1 MSLTYSKIEKVLAYV
16 FFCFF
21 TIQILS
27 PSLNGKTIY
36 LEVIIAILNPFFY
49 KWIYSQ
55 KIKKEYFILLYGIM
69 NFSIWGHFETSLK
82 LLVTIFLV
90 VYLYYLHDKDLWKMD
105 KYLYLSIFFAIAQF
119 IFLFINPEWSFNI
132 GSNNIAKFVWGEY
145 ATASYSNYYTVFFMP
160 RVSGLAREAGFMAS
174 LIIVYIFYKYIQN
187 DQKKLNIK
195 EKIFIGIGYI
205 LSFSKMSLII
215 IVVFIIN
222 KLKYFINYIPFLF
235 ILIFWTT
242 FMCIFWIYNME
253 YLRDAINVTF
263 LARFGSYLI
272 LIDTNLYQLLFG
284 VGDKLLEINSY
295 WVDFMASLGD
305 VFSGLAYF
313 IIYNGLVGTLI
324 YFISLYFVGLSST
337 GLLILLLFTINVQL
351 DTNQNFVIISY
362 FIIFKY
368 YCKNNAFCYK
378 FLKENGE
385 K

>member
-1 MSLTYSKIEKVLAYV
+1 
-16 FFCFF
+16 
-21 TIQILS
+21 
-27 PSLNGKTIY
+27 
-36 LEVIIAILNPFFY
+36 
-49 KWIYSQ
+49 
-55 KIKKEYFILLYGIM
+55 
-69 NFSIWGHFETSLK
+69 
-82 LLVTIFLV
+82 
-90 VYLYYLHDKDLWKMD
+90 
-105 KYLYLSIFFAIAQF
+105 
-119 IFLFINPEWSFNI
+119 
-132 GSNNIAKFVWGEY
+132 
-145 ATASYSNYYTVFFMP
+145 
-160 RVSGLAREAGFMAS
+160 
-174 LIIVYIFYKYIQN
+174 
-187 DQKKLNIK
+187 
-195 EKIFIGIGYI
+195 
-205 LSFSKMSLII
+205 
-215 IVVFIIN
+215 
-222 KLKYFINYIPFLF
+222 
-235 ILIFWTT
+235 
-242 FMCIFWIYNME
+242 MCIFWIYNME

-272 LIDTNLYQLLFG
+272 LIDTNMYQLLFG

-378 FLKENGE
+378 FLKKNGE